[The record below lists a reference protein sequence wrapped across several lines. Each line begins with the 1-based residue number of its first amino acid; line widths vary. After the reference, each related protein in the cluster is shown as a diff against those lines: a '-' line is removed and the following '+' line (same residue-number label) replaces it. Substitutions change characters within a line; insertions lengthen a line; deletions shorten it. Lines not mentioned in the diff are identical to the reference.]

1 MKVSQVVLVV
11 CLTVVVLI
19 AGICGVLGLLF
30 QPLSPSARE
39 AALETQR
46 EHERR
51 MEEIRR
57 GDKSE
62 RVASTNRIHD
72 VKITDYNIIEGRTA
86 QGKPIEILCF
96 GVQNLSQKPVSS
108 VKVDV
113 TVSGTFGSDSFD
125 VYAFLADDQGG
136 PLHPNSVVRETAQSG
151 YYILQT
157 VGLKERT
164 RSVTFN
170 ILEVE

>member
-1 MKVSQVVLVV
+1 MK
-11 CLTVVVLI
+11 
-19 AGICGVLGLLF
+19 GGW
-30 QPLSPSARE
+30 
-39 AALETQR
+39 
-46 EHERR
+46 
-51 MEEIRR
+51 EIRR

-136 PLHPNSVVRETAQSG
+136 PLHPNSVVRNRPIRLLYLANGRAQ
-151 YYILQT
+151 
-157 VGLKERT
+157 RT
-164 RSVTFN
+164 DKIGN
-170 ILEVE
+170 L